1 MKYDHIVVGA
11 GSAGATIATRL
22 SEDSN
27 RSVLLLE
34 AGPDYPK
41 IEQLPPE
48 VKQGYGSNIDIWTSS
63 HNWQFTGVST
73 ETAIAPMRVPRG
85 KVTGG
90 TSAINAQMFIRGIPE
105 DYDSW
110 KSAGNDQW
118 SYEQCLPYFRKLEND
133 LDYVDDFHGNEG
145 PMVARRWQPQ
155 DWNPDQKAFY
165 ESSREYGFPDCHDH
179 NNPDTTGVGSLAFN
193 NIDGVRWST
202 SIAYLGIARHRLN
215 LTIKPNCHALSLI
228 FEKKRAIGIKVESS
242 GEIFDVFGE
251 EIILSSGSIGSP
263 HLLMLSGIGP
273 ASHLESINIPIIN
286 DLPGV
291 GQNLRDHPNVW
302 IDWKVQDNYRQIQE
316 KIKPFSQMALR
327 YTASGSDMKND
338 MCVLM
343 ASKNRDIPGSIRM
356 IGVINLALSSGEI
369 KLQTSNPYQQPNL
382 YYNFLDHPEDL
393 RRLRET
399 VRICVEMGYSNNF
412 KEIINS
418 LVSPTEKIVDD
429 DEELNKWMKQ
439 TVNTGHHISG
449 TCKMGIS
456 TDHMSVVDQ
465 YGQVHG
471 LDSLRVVDASIMP
484 DCPRAN
490 TNVTTI
496 MIAEKIADHIRNNN

>member
-41 IEQLPPE
+41 IDQLPPE

-155 DWNPDQKAFY
+155 DCNPDQK
-165 ESSREYGFPDCHDH
+165 G
-179 NNPDTTGVGSLAFN
+179 
-193 NIDGVRWST
+193 
-202 SIAYLGIARHRLN
+202 
-215 LTIKPNCHALSLI
+215 
-228 FEKKRAIGIKVESS
+228 
-242 GEIFDVFGE
+242 
-251 EIILSSGSIGSP
+251 
-263 HLLMLSGIGP
+263 
-273 ASHLESINIPIIN
+273 
-286 DLPGV
+286 
-291 GQNLRDHPNVW
+291 
-302 IDWKVQDNYRQIQE
+302 
-316 KIKPFSQMALR
+316 
-327 YTASGSDMKND
+327 
-338 MCVLM
+338 
-343 ASKNRDIPGSIRM
+343 
-356 IGVINLALSSGEI
+356 
-369 KLQTSNPYQQPNL
+369 L
-382 YYNFLDHPEDL
+382 Y
-393 RRLRET
+393 
-399 VRICVEMGYSNNF
+399 
-412 KEIINS
+412 
-418 LVSPTEKIVDD
+418 VS
-429 DEELNKWMKQ
+429 
-439 TVNTGHHISG
+439 
-449 TCKMGIS
+449 
-456 TDHMSVVDQ
+456 
-465 YGQVHG
+465 
-471 LDSLRVVDASIMP
+471 
-484 DCPRAN
+484 
-490 TNVTTI
+490 
-496 MIAEKIADHIRNNN
+496 